1 MTHQINCEITLPSNY
16 RPADALKFHARDV
29 TGFSEIV
36 RDTVIRKGLLFDGV
50 PTLATIEIGK
60 KKARCTLAFDAA
72 VELDSRTCKA
82 LMRRLLG
89 LVIDADSFEQA
100 MQSHP
105 ELGPTIRA
113 QTGLRLPMAAT
124 AFEALIWAVTGQQ
137 INLGVAL
144 QLRRRLIALTGLQHS
159 SGVACH
165 PDAQAV
171 AKLTADQL
179 GQAKFSRA
187 KTQTILTV
195 SQMVCAGE
203 LPLDEW
209 QGEPINAER
218 NAERINAQLLAIRGI
233 GPWTANY
240 TLLRGFGWADGSLH
254 GDVAVRNSLQE
265 ILQQADKVSIPQAE
279 QWLAQFSP
287 WRSLTAAH
295 LWARLAKTT

>member
-1 MTHQINCEITLPSNY
+1 MTHQINCEIALPSNY
-16 RPADALKFHARDV
+16 RPADVLKFHARDV

-36 RDTVIRKGLLFDGV
+36 RGTVIQKGILLDGV
-50 PTLATIEIGK
+50 PTLTTIDLGK
-60 KKARCTLAFDAA
+60 NKARCSLAFDAS
-72 VELDSRTCKA
+72 VDLDSNACKT

-124 AFEALIWAVTGQQ
+124 AFEALIWAITGQQ

-144 QLRRRLIALTGLQHS
+144 QLRRRLIALAGLRHS
-159 SGVACH
+159 SGIACH

-171 AKLTADQL
+171 AKLTADML

-218 NAERINAQLLAIRGI
+218 IHAQLLAIRGI

-240 TLLRGFGWADGSLH
+240 TLLRGFGWADGSLQ

-287 WRSLTAAH
+287 WRSLAAAH
-295 LWARLAKTT
+295 LWARLAKIT